1 MIDGCIIKDLSIFR
15 SSFSRKPRIN
25 GKGKDRSERVC
36 QQIEQIASAA
46 FHPKMLNQFGCSAQK
61 NAPTHDDE
69 REYHASESRK
79 GQCQKGAFDGKK
91 DEMDQLVGPGK
102 GQQRKP
108 RHGTGL

>member
-1 MIDGCIIKDLSIFR
+1 MICGCRIEGHSTSDPSFFR
-15 SSFSRKPRIN
+15 KSRIN
-25 GKGKDRSERVC
+25 GKGKGRTERVC

-46 FHPKMLNQFGCSAQK
+46 FHPKMLDQFCCSAQK

-69 REYHASESRK
+69 REYRASESRK
-79 GQCQKGAFDGKK
+79 GQCQKGAFDGKE
-91 DEMDQLVGPGK
+91 DEMDQLVDPRK